1 MCRHTC
7 DLLSWMGIEHATP
20 LNNRLRIEH
29 GIWGEVPVLL
39 SLEKPLCKLVSM
51 IDVEGGNVNLLDYQV
66 REEGGKGEM
75 QHGED
80 QAGWGGPL

>member
-1 MCRHTC
+1 M
-7 DLLSWMGIEHATP
+7 
-20 LNNRLRIEH
+20 
-29 GIWGEVPVLL
+29 LL